1 MFYHFFLDF
10 ILFQLT
16 FILFQGFVIFFF
28 EKWCKI
34 FIFHS
39 VYVYFISS
47 NDNFFYG
54 FSFSFHFI

>member
-1 MFYHFFLDF
+1 MFYHFFLYF

-28 EKWCKI
+28 LRNDALENDEWCKI

-39 VYVYFISS
+39 VYVYFISY
-47 NDNFFYG
+47 FFLW
-54 FSFSFHFI
+54 F